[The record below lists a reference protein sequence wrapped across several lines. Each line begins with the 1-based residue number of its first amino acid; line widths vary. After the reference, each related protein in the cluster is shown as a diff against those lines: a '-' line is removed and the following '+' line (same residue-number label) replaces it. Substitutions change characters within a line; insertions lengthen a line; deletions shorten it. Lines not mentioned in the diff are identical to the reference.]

1 MLHHQVPAD
10 SLGPKPKA
18 VYTLQCRGY
27 CMMTSYGFKRGS
39 RGGGRSSSSGHESGQ
54 SSCLSTSI
62 GTGMSL
68 PNMPPP
74 PPVTTNPTGPK
85 GTWPNPTGLTS
96 TGTGTDF
103 SKLRGTEA
111 RATSAIAANIKVD
124 TIIPSS
130 APATALDE
138 GLIPIEE
145 RKLREPPEQPHEIT
159 LWHIHRDKIV
169 KRNAKEAIETWYK
182 GFWPYWTK
190 VPKKEK
196 EWMFKVWKTYYT
208 ICLELEKRMF
218 KEFEHLA
225 SKHIG
230 KMFTIARVKK
240 EQPRFIPDSIYAKY
254 LEYCK
259 SKEFLDK
266 SDQNKQNRA
275 ANGVASIANYCGGC
289 ISAEDYMDKLRE
301 ERRGEEVTWRD
312 VFKVCYTDRE
322 GNFPE
327 GRSREIIAI
336 GGNLTQINTSKLWE
350 KAAKS
355 KRGRIIG
362 MGETARHLRIC
373 TRTQTSQGD
382 SEETSQ
388 LRSTVQ
394 ELGVQLE
401 QSQAE
406 LAQTQATLQNTKQEA
421 DDRWNLL
428 VSFLG
433 EKGFQL
439 PEMPLR
445 QPVTPPHATTREL
458 ASHLLV
464 EVEDEHSPAPA
475 ENRTPGDDFAAIL
488 LDDQMASNLG
498 AN

>member
-1 MLHHQVPAD
+1 M
-10 SLGPKPKA
+10 
-18 VYTLQCRGY
+18 
-27 CMMTSYGFKRGS
+27 
-39 RGGGRSSSSGHESGQ
+39 
-54 SSCLSTSI
+54 
-62 GTGMSL
+62 
-68 PNMPPP
+68 
-74 PPVTTNPTGPK
+74 
-85 GTWPNPTGLTS
+85 
-96 TGTGTDF
+96 
-103 SKLRGTEA
+103 
-111 RATSAIAANIKVD
+111 
-124 TIIPSS
+124 
-130 APATALDE
+130 
-138 GLIPIEE
+138 
-145 RKLREPPEQPHEIT
+145 
-159 LWHIHRDKIV
+159 V
-169 KRNAKEAIETWYK
+169 KRNTKEAIETWYN
-182 GFWPYWTK
+182 GFWPNWTK
-190 VPKKEK
+190 
-196 EWMFKVWKTYYT
+196 TDYT
-208 ICLELEKRMF
+208 ICPELEKRMF

-230 KMFTIARVKK
+230 KMFNIARVKK
-240 EQPRFIPDSIYAKY
+240 EQPRFVPDSIYPNY
-254 LEYCK
+254 LEYWK
-259 SKEFLDK
+259 SREFLDK

-275 ANGVASIANYCGGC
+275 ANGVASIANYRGGC

-301 ERRGEEVTWRD
+301 KRRGEEVTWRD
-312 VFKVCYTDRE
+312 VFEVCYTDRD
-322 GNFPE
+322 GKFHE
-327 GRSREIIAI
+327 GRSKEIVANYDLAYKQRLAEV
-336 GGNLTQINTSKLWE
+336 GGDPTKINTSKLWE

-445 QPVTPPHATTREL
+445 QPVTPPHATTRES
-458 ASHLLV
+458 ASHLPV

-488 LDDQMASNLG
+488 LDDQKVSNLG